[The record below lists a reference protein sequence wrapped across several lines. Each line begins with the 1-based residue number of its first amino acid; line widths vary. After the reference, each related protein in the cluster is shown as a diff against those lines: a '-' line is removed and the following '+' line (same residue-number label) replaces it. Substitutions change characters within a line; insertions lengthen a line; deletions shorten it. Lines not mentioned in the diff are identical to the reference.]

1 LILIDDMGL
10 VLDTNVFVAAGFKP
24 RSSSAIIIDAVRQG
38 RQRLVWDE
46 ATRGETEHVIRRI
59 PPLDWSRFSGLFEIA
74 GEYRGMAD
82 QRPFERIADPD
93 DRKFAA
99 LAAATG
105 SILVSSD
112 AHFLSCRDELPI
124 TVFTPR
130 EFLERTAFEPT

>member
-1 LILIDDMGL
+1 L

-24 RSSSAIIIDAVRQG
+24 RSSSAVIIDAVRQG
-38 RQRLVWDE
+38 RLRLVWDA
-46 ATRGETEHVIRRI
+46 ATRRETETVIRRI
-59 PPLDWSRFSGLFEIA
+59 PPLDWGRFSGLFEA
-74 GEYRGMAD
+74 TGEYRGVVD
-82 QRPFERIADPD
+82 QRSFERIADPE

-105 SILVSSD
+105 SILISSD

-130 EFLERTAFEPT
+130 EFLDRIAFEPT

>member
-1 LILIDDMGL
+1 M

-24 RSSSAIIIDAVRQG
+24 RSSSAVIIDAVRQG
-38 RQRLVWDE
+38 RLRLVWDA
-46 ATRGETEHVIRRI
+46 ATRRETETVIRRI
-59 PPLDWSRFSGLFEIA
+59 PPLDWGRFSGLFEA
-74 GEYRGMAD
+74 TGEYRGVVD
-82 QRPFERIADPD
+82 QRSFERIADPE

-105 SILVSSD
+105 SILISSD

-130 EFLERTAFEPT
+130 EFLDRIAFEPT